1 MTRAL
6 VTLCVVLVLFLG
18 PMATAA
24 SSQQSRSFLGLW
36 QGIDPDDGSGVLYSF
51 SDNDRDGVI
60 EIIGRETFFTVCN
73 GDGVIKG
80 TGVVESEGRL
90 VAQLVVTCRPGPT
103 KVAVTMTFQL
113 IPRDDVLILVPAAA
127 ISPITLHRVS
137 HR

>member
-24 SSQQSRSFLGLW
+24 SSQQSRSFPGLW
-36 QGIDPDDGSGVLYSF
+36 QGIDP
-51 SDNDRDGVI
+51 
-60 EIIGRETFFTVCN
+60 
-73 GDGVIKG
+73 DGVIKG

-90 VAQLVVTCRPGPT
+90 VAQLVITCRPGPT
-103 KVAVTMTFQL
+103 QVAVTPTFQL